1 MSNTQVYQRGE
12 VVPIWA
18 ENRDSDGTLADPSAG
33 IKVTLKDSDD
43 VLGEE
48 TDGTDID
55 EVAMSKSATGKYV
68 YYYYSDAPT
77 TIASDITAAAT
88 SITVATGE
96 GVKLP
101 STTNFY
107 IQIDSEIIKC
117 TSRATDVLTVE
128 RGKRSTTGATHSSEA
143 KVHRVL
149 GWWNYFC
156 KAIDGSGATAKK
168 VITYG
173 AFKLV

>member
-1 MSNTQVYQRGE
+1 MSETQVFQRGD

-18 ENRDSDGTLADPSAG
+18 ENRNSAGTLTNPSAG
-33 IKVTLKDSDD
+33 IKVTLKDPDD
-43 VLGEE
+43 VLAEE
-48 TDGTDID
+48 VDGDDID
-55 EVAMSKSATGKYV
+55 EVAMSLSATGKYV

-77 TIASDITAAAT
+77 TIDGDITAAAT

-101 STTNFY
+101 STANFY

-117 TSRATDVLTVE
+117 TSRSTDVLTVV
-128 RGKRSTTGATHSSEA
+128 RGQRSTTGAAHSSGA

-149 GWWNYFC
+149 GWWNYYC
-156 KAIDGSGATAKK
+156 KAVDGEGAEAKK
-168 VITYG
+168 VITNG
-173 AFKLV
+173 SFNLV

>member
-1 MSNTQVYQRGE
+1 MSNTQVFQRGE

-18 ENRDSDGTLADPSAG
+18 ENRDSDGDLADPDSG

-48 TDGTDID
+48 SDGTDID
-55 EVAMSKSATGKYV
+55 EVAMTKSATGKYV

-88 SITVATGE
+88 SITVDTGE

-107 IQIDSEIIKC
+107 IQIDKEIIKC
-117 TSRATDVLTVE
+117 TSRSTDVLTVE
-128 RGKRSTTGATHSSEA
+128 RGKRSTVAAAHSSGA
-143 KVHRVL
+143 NVNRIK
-149 GWWNYFC
+149 GWWNYSC
-156 KAIDGSGATAKK
+156 KAIDGTKN
-168 VITYG
+168 VITNG
-173 AFKLV
+173 SFKLV